1 MTKMDK
7 ERQAMLENILEIREI
22 SRIRYGTLTAYNK
35 EIAKHK
41 DQLGQLYLS
50 VLSRLEEYVFEMETR
65 ALRQAAEKIDIC
77 FNYTMDNETIK
88 KLVAEI
94 AALGSVM
101 RMGNGALKYHHQL
114 DFKIKVCKGMF
125 ALCYGDDE

>member
-1 MTKMDK
+1 MDK
-7 ERQAMLENILEIREI
+7 ERQAMLENILEIREM
-22 SRIRYGTLTAYNK
+22 SWVRYGILTAHNK
-35 EIAKHK
+35 EITKHK

-50 VLSRLEEYVFEMETR
+50 VLSRLEEYVFELETR

-88 KLVAEI
+88 KLVAQI
-94 AALGSVM
+94 AGLGRAM
-101 RMGNGALKYHHQL
+101 RVGNGEVKYHHQL
-114 DFKIKVCKGMF
+114 EIKIRVCEKIL

>member
-1 MTKMDK
+1 MDK

-41 DQLGQLYLS
+41 DQLGPLYLS

-88 KLVAEI
+88 KLVQLI
-94 AALGSVM
+94 AGLGRAM
-101 RMGNGALKYHHQL
+101 RAGNGEVKYHHQL
-114 DFKIKVCKGMF
+114 ELKTRVCEKILE
-125 ALCYGDDE
+125 LCYGDDE